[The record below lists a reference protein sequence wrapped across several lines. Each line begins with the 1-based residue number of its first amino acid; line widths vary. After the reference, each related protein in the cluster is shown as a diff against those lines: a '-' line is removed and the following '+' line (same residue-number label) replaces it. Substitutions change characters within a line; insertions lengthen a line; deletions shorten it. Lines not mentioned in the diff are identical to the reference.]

1 MKKIAIVL
9 VTLLIISVNLN
20 AQENSITGK
29 WLLTKVE
36 AAGNIEEV
44 YSEVI
49 FKDDGYVEMEGRVF
63 GKWTYNKKGKKVTI
77 ESEMIKEFAGE
88 RKISK
93 LNENE
98 MVLSGS
104 EMKLFFKKMDQKTI
118 ETENKNSKLEGLWK
132 VSVEDVDKILRF
144 KLPDSFISLEKMDGA
159 EFTSKGTWMYNSKEK
174 SLIVMTSDDEL
185 RGLNTVVKITD
196 TELELENK
204 GNNINATKAE
214 QKDIKVE
221 RPTFSDDDFYNENG
235 DYKYE
240 ADLEKLPWKDFAKL
254 IEYLSNINKLVYEF
268 SALVEETESFDT
280 KKLTANVRGSMNEG
294 IYMDNIFVGFDTASL
309 PENSEMPVAMHNWN
323 NKLYPFESYTFRVL
337 GEEEITS
344 AAGTFNCTVIEAI
357 GDDYENLKLWM
368 INDKPGL
375 LAKVIKDQPG
385 DYGFYQVFEL
395 VEIELRD

>member
-63 GKWTYNKKGKKVTI
+63 GNWVYKKKGKTVTI

>member
-63 GKWTYNKKGKKVTI
+63 GNWVYKKKGKTVTI

-344 AAGTFNCTVIEAI
+344 AAGTFNFTVIEAI